1 MRRIALLIS
10 LLLMSFPVIAQSSGR
25 FSVSDLYSN
34 GAVLQQKSEVT
45 VWGESLP
52 GAEVQISASWGQR
65 EIAVADAKGNWSSIL
80 KTPAGSYKSYTIIL
94 ESCGKRILIDDILV
108 GEVWLASGQSN
119 MEMSFH
125 EDPNNNIKV
134 EGAAGVINGP
144 EDRYLRCFNV
154 ARSEKFYPQESVPMN
169 GGWKSKNSKDVV
181 WFSAVGYFYAAKLRE
196 VLNLPVGIINAS
208 YGGSPVESW
217 IPGDFA
223 KGAIY
228 NDKRVERE
236 DEIAFGALGRDEAV
250 KRFRSWIDD
259 SQRGKSDSLAM
270 EFSDGLNVLNLPNYF
285 FNTPRGGELGGTFL
299 YKKIELDASHDLT
312 LSLPQ
317 IDRNC
322 QIFFNGNLV
331 YEAILPS
338 EAYRHPRVNI
348 PSRMT
353 RKGVNLLSVNMITT
367 LWNGGIIGNREEMNI
382 SYADKTISLAGEWYY
397 KKTFDLYSV
406 KRVPYEGLPNAFLIS
421 SLYNGMINPLVK
433 YSVRGVLWYQGEAN
447 ISNRDLYPEML
458 SDLVKG
464 WRSAW
469 GKNLPFYYVQI
480 APWKG
485 NGHNLSEYSQMRAI
499 MSSAY
504 RGIGNADVVITTD
517 LGDPLNIHPPRKR
530 EVGERLALKA
540 LTKTYGLSSYSADYP
555 ALHKAVVKGDSITLT
570 LRNLYDGIVVTDKES
585 LFEISGDGQI
595 YYPAT
600 FRIEGNR
607 VILYCKNV
615 KKALFLRYA
624 FRNSMSGN
632 ILNSK
637 MLPLDL
643 FEVKLCDL
651 E

>member
-1 MRRIALLIS
+1 
-10 LLLMSFPVIAQSSGR
+10 
-25 FSVSDLYSN
+25 
-34 GAVLQQKSEVT
+34 
-45 VWGESLP
+45 
-52 GAEVQISASWGQR
+52 
-65 EIAVADAKGNWSSIL
+65 
-80 KTPAGSYKSYTIIL
+80 
-94 ESCGKRILIDDILV
+94 
-108 GEVWLASGQSN
+108 
-119 MEMSFH
+119 
-125 EDPNNNIKV
+125 
-134 EGAAGVINGP
+134 
-144 EDRYLRCFNV
+144 
-154 ARSEKFYPQESVPMN
+154 
-169 GGWKSKNSKDVV
+169 
-181 WFSAVGYFYAAKLRE
+181 
-196 VLNLPVGIINAS
+196 
-208 YGGSPVESW
+208 
-217 IPGDFA
+217 
-223 KGAIY
+223 
-228 NDKRVERE
+228 
-236 DEIAFGALGRDEAV
+236 
-250 KRFRSWIDD
+250 
-259 SQRGKSDSLAM
+259 
-270 EFSDGLNVLNLPNYF
+270 
-285 FNTPRGGELGGTFL
+285 
-299 YKKIELDASHDLT
+299 
-312 LSLPQ
+312 
-317 IDRNC
+317 
-322 QIFFNGNLV
+322 
-331 YEAILPS
+331 
-338 EAYRHPRVNI
+338 
-348 PSRMT
+348 
-353 RKGVNLLSVNMITT
+353 
-367 LWNGGIIGNREEMNI
+367 
-382 SYADKTISLAGEWYY
+382 
-397 KKTFDLYSV
+397 
-406 KRVPYEGLPNAFLIS
+406 
-421 SLYNGMINPLVK
+421 
-433 YSVRGVLWYQGEAN
+433 
-447 ISNRDLYPEML
+447 ML